1 MEALFTNPWTIILLL
16 TGLLSAL
23 SGWILKKYPP
33 KSINWFYGYRTR
45 RAMKGQDQWDFAQ
58 KLAGREMLRSG
69 LLLTVLG
76 IAGAWLPLS
85 DEAAVAVALVPVV
98 IFAFLP
104 VVRVETEL
112 KKRFEGSGRN

>member
-1 MEALFTNPWTIILLL
+1 MDVLFTNPWTIILLL

-23 SGWILKKYPP
+23 TGYILRKYPP

-58 KLAGREMLRSG
+58 KLAGREMIRSG
-69 LLLTVLG
+69 LLLAVLG

-85 DEAAVAVALVPVV
+85 DEAAVAVALVP
-98 IFAFLP
+98 IIFFAFLP
-104 VVRVETEL
+104 VVRVEAAL
-112 KKRFEGSGRN
+112 KKHFGGPE